1 MNNYDN
7 LLWCVSN
14 TFVNNQKVLFA
25 LNLIK
30 LHMVNVPYKS
40 NEYLIHEVYQ
50 V

>member
-1 MNNYDN
+1 MTIFCGVFQIH
-7 LLWCVSN
+7 LL
-14 TFVNNQKVLFA
+14 NNQKVLFA

-30 LHMVNVPYKS
+30 LQMVNVPYKS